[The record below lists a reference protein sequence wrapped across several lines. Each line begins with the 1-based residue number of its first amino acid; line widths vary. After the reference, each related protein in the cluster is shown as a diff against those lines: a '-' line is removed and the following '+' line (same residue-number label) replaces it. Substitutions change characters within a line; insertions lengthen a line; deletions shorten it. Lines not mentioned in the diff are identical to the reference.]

1 MKTRDDSIA
10 VELIKHRDKAD
21 ISNFRQK
28 EYLITVVSVT
38 SLFNFKR
45 KCLQYATLH

>member
-10 VELIKHRDKAD
+10 AELIKRGDKTD
-21 ISNFRQK
+21 VSNFRQK
-28 EYLITVVSVT
+28 EYLITIISVT

-45 KCLQYATLH
+45 KCLQYETSH